1 MKHIV
6 SRMSSYFPNR
16 WPLSYLNLTKN
27 MKTYIRRQ
35 FARTKEQL
43 FDRWCSSKDVKS
55 DHAKLRQLMLVE
67 EFKRCI
73 HSDVKS
79 FLDEREV
86 ETLDVAARLADDYAL
101 THKVSFVNKPYKKPF
116 NPQFKP
122 NTPQSKPFN
131 PQQRNNSP
139 QPNPQPQAG
148 LTADSSSPSHN
159 PKNKDTSENKGQR
172 SSYSPRLFCNYC
184 KGDGHVISECETL
197 KRRKERQN
205 QNNSRPTGLT
215 SLRSKPQSIIQ
226 DENPI
231 LAKTSATDCIMEIYE
246 PFLSEG
252 FVSLT
257 SDSAQSTPI
266 KILRDTGASQSLIL
280 ADTLPFSEKTSTGTS
295 VLIQGVECGF
305 VNVPLHNIY
314 LSSDLVSGPVA
325 VGIRPSLPFKGVHLL
340 LGNDLAGDKVV
351 VNPLLTNTPCED
363 QLPDPI
369 EQEIPDLYP
378 SCAVTRAMAKKVK
391 LNDGIQDIDLTDTFI
406 GQSFHD
412 EISKSLSSSQTDFN
426 NQRSDNDLSP
436 SIFDQGHD
444 QMSRSQL
451 CQEQHSD
458 PEISPLF
465 ERALDENEISQV
477 PVCFYVKN
485 DILMRKWRPP
495 DVSAEDEW
503 TINHQI
509 VVPKAYRP
517 EILNLAHETPMSGHL
532 GINKTYHK
540 ILKHFYWPGL

>member
-1 MKHIV
+1 
-6 SRMSSYFPNR
+6 
-16 WPLSYLNLTKN
+16 
-27 MKTYIRRQ
+27 
-35 FARTKEQL
+35 
-43 FDRWCSSKDVKS
+43 
-55 DHAKLRQLMLVE
+55 MLVE

-295 VLIQGVECGF
+295 VLIRGVECGF

-378 SCAVTRAMAKKVK
+378 SCAVTRAMAKKS
-391 LNDGIQDIDLTDTFI
+391 N
-406 GQSFHD
+406 
-412 EISKSLSSSQTDFN
+412 
-426 NQRSDNDLSP
+426 
-436 SIFDQGHD
+436 
-444 QMSRSQL
+444 
-451 CQEQHSD
+451 
-458 PEISPLF
+458 
-465 ERALDENEISQV
+465 
-477 PVCFYVKN
+477 
-485 DILMRKWRPP
+485 
-495 DVSAEDEW
+495 
-503 TINHQI
+503 
-509 VVPKAYRP
+509 
-517 EILNLAHETPMSGHL
+517 
-532 GINKTYHK
+532 
-540 ILKHFYWPGL
+540 

>member
-1 MKHIV
+1 
-6 SRMSSYFPNR
+6 
-16 WPLSYLNLTKN
+16 
-27 MKTYIRRQ
+27 
-35 FARTKEQL
+35 
-43 FDRWCSSKDVKS
+43 
-55 DHAKLRQLMLVE
+55 MLVE
-67 EFKRCI
+67 EFQRYI
-73 HSDVKS
+73 HSDVKA

-101 THKVSFVNKPYKKPF
+101 THKAFFVNKPYKKPF

-131 PQQRNNSP
+131 PQQRTISP
-139 QPNPQPQAG
+139 QLNPQPQTG
-148 LTADSSSPSHN
+148 LLSADNSSSPQN
-159 PKNKDTSENKGQR
+159 PKNRDTSENKGQR
-172 SSYSPRLFCNYC
+172 SSYTPRPFCNYC
-184 KGDGHVISECETL
+184 KGGGHVISECETL

-226 DENPI
+226 NENPI
-231 LAKTSATDCIMEIYE
+231 LAKTSATDGIMEIYE

-280 ADTLPFSEKTSTGTS
+280 AYTLPFSEKTSTGTS

-305 VNVPLHNIY
+305 VNVPLNNIY

-369 EQEIPDLYP
+369 EQEIPDLYLH
-378 SCAVTRAMAKKVK
+378 V
-391 LNDGIQDIDLTDTFI
+391 LLQGLWQ
-406 GQSFHD
+406 
-412 EISKSLSSSQTDFN
+412 KS
-426 NQRSDNDLSP
+426 
-436 SIFDQGHD
+436 
-444 QMSRSQL
+444 
-451 CQEQHSD
+451 
-458 PEISPLF
+458 
-465 ERALDENEISQV
+465 
-477 PVCFYVKN
+477 
-485 DILMRKWRPP
+485 
-495 DVSAEDEW
+495 
-503 TINHQI
+503 QI
-509 VVPKAYRP
+509 
-517 EILNLAHETPMSGHL
+517 E
-532 GINKTYHK
+532 
-540 ILKHFYWPGL
+540 